1 MTTRA
6 HFILVPKHRDDGNV
20 MSFRCNF
27 NCLTNR
33 RLNFKNDN
41 VRGHGDYIMRARSI
55 AAVAI
60 FVLVPCLGM
69 AGPGSLH
76 KACRNDVKAL
86 CGSVQPGEGRIRNCM
101 REHRTQLSNA
111 CKLAIAD
118 RMLERGANK
127 AGNSSAP
134 AISR

>member
-1 MTTRA
+1 
-6 HFILVPKHRDDGNV
+6 
-20 MSFRCNF
+20 
-27 NCLTNR
+27 
-33 RLNFKNDN
+33 
-41 VRGHGDYIMRARSI
+41 MRVGFI

-60 FVLVPCLGM
+60 FALVPRLGI
-69 AGPGSLH
+69 AEPGPLRE
-76 KACRNDVKAL
+76 ACRNDVKAL

-101 REHRTQLSNA
+101 REHRAQLSNA

-127 AGNSSAP
+127 PGNSSAP